1 MRVTVSS
8 TADNCE
14 GWVLELEVSQ
24 KTTVAALKKL
34 LAGPP
39 HFLGVVAST
48 KVLFRDNGVL
58 TTLFDKEI
66 VHSHVT
72 LLNVND
78 DRVLPF
84 PADFLWGAATAA
96 YQIEGAADKEGRSPS
111 IWDTFCSIPGKV
123 HNGDSGAHA
132 CEHYYRYADDVKL
145 MKDLGLKAYR
155 FSISW
160 SRLLPAGTGKPNH
173 RAVDFYQ
180 SLLSEL
186 CSSGITPV
194 VTLYHWDLPQ
204 CLEDKYSGW
213 LSREV
218 IDDFEYYASVCFDC
232 FGSEVKHWITLN
244 EPWCACALGYGSGE
258 HAPGRSQD
266 PGKEPYLAA
275 HHMLLAH
282 ARAVKCYRDQY
293 QNTQGGNIGITL
305 NMDWK
310 EPLGDNAADQAA
322 QRRALDWQLGWFA
335 DPIYKGAYPATMRE
349 RCGDRLPEFSD
360 NEVELLKGSSDFFG
374 LNHYSTD
381 FVSPGEDGP
390 PATPNFFAD
399 QDVKNISDP
408 RWQRTDMGW
417 DIVPWGFEKLLCW
430 IQKEYAPAGG
440 ILVTEN
446 GCAIRENTEA
456 EALQDS
462 TRVEY
467 LQGYLA
473 QLHKA
478 MANGAAIKGYLVWS
492 LLDNFEWS
500 FGYAKRFGIV
510 RVDFVTQQRT
520 PKASAHLISSLC
532 KGEKLRVPS
541 RIHVSSEFVPF
552 HGRGKEPEA
561 EPKKA
566 GPTLSKADAK
576 RMLEE
581 FIARYQDDHF
591 QTKMVSCFQQFLI
604 HNDEMRLLKA
614 RRSLCMPIQAEIIPK
629 YGFEPTAR
637 GVSRVQATLSA
648 PTLTEDPEIQ
658 QMNHFVVYLTGDLP
672 KSKAAEGAT
681 V

>member
-1 MRVTVSS
+1 
-8 TADNCE
+8 
-14 GWVLELEVSQ
+14 
-24 KTTVAALKKL
+24 
-34 LAGPP
+34 
-39 HFLGVVAST
+39 
-48 KVLFRDNGVL
+48 
-58 TTLFDKEI
+58 
-66 VHSHVT
+66 
-72 LLNVND
+72 
-78 DRVLPF
+78 
-84 PADFLWGAATAA
+84 
-96 YQIEGAADKEGRSPS
+96 
-111 IWDTFCSIPGKV
+111 
-123 HNGDSGAHA
+123 
-132 CEHYYRYADDVKL
+132 

-160 SRLLPAGTGKPNH
+160 SRLLPAGTGKPNQ

-204 CLEDKYSGW
+204 CLEDKYGGW
-213 LSREV
+213 LSRQV
-218 IDDFEYYASVCFDC
+218 LDDFEYYASVCFDC
-232 FGSEVKHWITLN
+232 FGSDGYWITLN

-258 HAPGRSQD
+258 HAPGHRED
-266 PGKEPYLAA
+266 AGKEPYLAA

-282 ARAVKCYRDQY
+282 ARAVKCYRHSY
-293 QNTQGGNIGITL
+293 QHIHGGSIGITL

-310 EPLGDNAADQAA
+310 EPLSDSAADQAA

-360 NEVELLKGSSDFFG
+360 EEVAMLKGSSDFFG

-381 FVSPGEDGP
+381 FVSEGEDGP
-390 PATPNFFAD
+390 PAVPNYFAD
-399 QDVKNISDP
+399 QDVRNVSDP

-417 DIVPWGFEKLLCW
+417 DIVPWGFEKLLSW
-430 IQKEYAPAGG
+430 IQKEYDPTGG

-446 GCAIRENTEA
+446 GCAVRENTEA
-456 EALQDS
+456 EAVQD
-462 TRVEY
+462 TARVEY

-478 MANGAAIKGYLVWS
+478 MANGAVIKGYLVWS
-492 LLDNFEWS
+492 LLDNFEWA

-510 RVDFVTQQRT
+510 RVDFTTQQRT
-520 PKASAHLISSLC
+520 PKASAQLISDLC
-532 KGEKLRVPS
+532 KGGKLKVPS
-541 RIHVSSEFVPF
+541 RVQASSEFFPYN
-552 HGRGKEPEA
+552 GRGKEPEV
-561 EPKKA
+561 EPKKVA
-566 GPTLSKADAK
+566 APPALSKADAK

-581 FIARYQDDHF
+581 FVMRYQDDHF
-591 QTKMVSCFQQFLI
+591 QSKMVSCFQQYLI

-648 PTLTEDPEIQ
+648 PALTEDPDIK
-658 QMNHFVVYLTGDLP
+658 QMNELVVYLTGDFP
-672 KSKAAEGAT
+672 KTKAAEGAT